1 MHKVSV
7 MLEADDA
14 LYDAVIEPLKR
25 CKKFTEVLKIL
36 LNGYMTDGY
45 IAQYVEGTQDAYKQK
60 TEEDLLDALDVMK
73 ETLAQLSLSNEEAK
87 SYVDAGIS
95 SFTNSADR
103 SGFTGSESSAKNP
116 EILALL
122 EDKAQAEERHKQE
135 ILEAEERHK
144 QEIDDFKRKSDEQLE
159 KAKEEIKNESTRQL
173 EAIKKEM
180 EEMISMAFR
189 KGVVNP
195 TKREKVEEGVNT
207 VGGITLDTEEIVPE
221 KTVKEETAKEE
232 TPIVAAEPV
241 KVVPVEEELIKE
253 EPVTKESTSEE
264 IINKAHE
271 ISNAPVES
279 IPVSEEKEL
288 AEDDPLSGD
297 VFEVP
302 DDDDELNLFGE
313 EEESFSH
320 QDSLDFLNNLLEGQV
335 KSF

>member
-36 LNGYMTDGY
+36 LNGYMNDGY

-73 ETLAQLSLSNEEAK
+73 ETLAQLSFSNEEAK

-159 KAKEEIKNESTRQL
+159 KAKEEIKNESTRQI

-195 TKREKVEEGVNT
+195 TKREKVKESANT
-207 VGGITLDTEEIVPE
+207 VGGITLDTEEAVPE
-221 KTVKEETAKEE
+221 ETVKEETAKEE
-232 TPIVAAEPV
+232 TPIVAVEPV
-241 KVVPVEEELIKE
+241 KVDPVEEDL
-253 EPVTKESTSEE
+253 VTKESTSEE

-271 ISNAPVES
+271 ISNTPVES

-302 DDDDELNLFGE
+302 DDDDELNLFGD

-320 QDSLDFLNNLLEGQV
+320 QDSLDFLNNLLEGQI

>member
-36 LNGYMTDGY
+36 LNGYMSDGY

-73 ETLAQLSLSNEEAK
+73 ETLAQLSFSNEEAK

-103 SGFTGSESSAKNP
+103 SGFTGSESNAKNP

-195 TKREKVEEGVNT
+195 TKREKAEEGVNT
-207 VGGITLDTEEIVPE
+207 VGGITLDTEE
-221 KTVKEETAKEE
+221 TVAEE
-232 TPIVAAEPV
+232 TPIVAEPV
-241 KVVPVEEELIKE
+241 KVDPVEEEPIKE
-253 EPVTKESTSEE
+253 EPATEESTSDE
-264 IINKAHE
+264 IINKAQE

-302 DDDDELNLFGE
+302 DDDDELNLFGD
-313 EEESFSH
+313 EEESFSQ
-320 QDSLDFLNNLLEGQV
+320 QDSIDFLNNLLEGQI

>member
-95 SFTNSADR
+95 SFTNS
-103 SGFTGSESSAKNP
+103 
-116 EILALL
+116 
-122 EDKAQAEERHKQE
+122 AEERHKQE